1 MFFSSISLTLLVFA
15 AKASALPQENLQAQA
30 SGSLSSWI
38 ATESPLARSLLLA
51 NIGSNGGNDRGS
63 ASGVVVAS
71 PSDTNPNCLYFDLSL
86 NSS

>member
-1 MFFSSISLTLLVFA
+1 MYFSSICLTLLAVA
-15 AKASALPQENLQAQA
+15 AKVSALPAESLQVRA

-63 ASGVVVAS
+63 ASGIVVAS
-71 PSDTNPNCLYFDLSL
+71 PSDTNPNCLYFNLSL
-86 NSS
+86 I